1 MEPKTLND
9 FSEFVRING
18 AVESLRLERLEVSTR
33 IQEIDTSSC
42 RNQNKRKSMANKHG
56 R

>member
-18 AVESLRLERLEVSTR
+18 AVESLRLERLEVRPGSR
-33 IQEIDTSSC
+33 RLTSSC
-42 RNQNKRKSMANKHG
+42 RNQNKRKSIANKHG